1 MRQALQQERLE
12 HTYKVLYQTE
22 CWMIHEADGGLRM
35 NKKMKILIAD
45 DEEMFLESMKAFMG
59 RNGYQCD
66 GACDALQAMQKL
78 KASPYDLLITDIH
91 MPGNSR
97 LEFLQNVAAEFPSL
111 QVIIVT
117 AHPSVDTALEAL
129 KLTVAGYLVKPFNY
143 QELLNLVKAAA
154 ERLEMIKA
162 VQKTRERI
170 ESWDNDLKN
179 FQNLAYP
186 AMSSSPH
193 LMLPS
198 FIELSI
204 RNIAGSLM
212 DISALLRLSTD
223 SRSTETPCHLL
234 GCPKEKNLTEA
245 LKETIEV
252 LEKTKGAFKSKDLA
266 DLRKKLESHLKKEVM
281 PT

>member
-1 MRQALQQERLE
+1 
-12 HTYKVLYQTE
+12 
-22 CWMIHEADGGLRM
+22 M
-35 NKKMKILIAD
+35 NKEMKILIAD
-45 DEEMFLESMKAFMG
+45 DEEIFLESMKAFMG

-66 GACDALQAMQKL
+66 AACDALQAMQKL
-78 KASPYDLLITDIH
+78 KASPYDLLITDIN

-97 LEFLQNVAAEFPSL
+97 LELLQDVAAEFPSL

-117 AHPSVDTALEAL
+117 ANPSVDTALEAL
-129 KLTVAGYLVKPFNY
+129 KLSVAGYLVKPFSY
-143 QELLNLVKAAA
+143 HEFLNLVEITAA
-154 ERLEMIKA
+154 RLELINA

-186 AMSSSPH
+186 IMCSSLN

-198 FIELSI
+198 FIDLSI

-212 DISALLRLSTD
+212 DISSLLKLSTE
-223 SRSTETPCHLL
+223 SRSAETPCHLL
-234 GCPKEKNLTEA
+234 GCPREKHLTDA

-266 DLRKKLESHLKKEVM
+266 ELRKKLESHLKKDIL
-281 PT
+281 PS

>member
-1 MRQALQQERLE
+1 
-12 HTYKVLYQTE
+12 
-22 CWMIHEADGGLRM
+22 M
-35 NKKMKILIAD
+35 NKKMRILIAD
-45 DEEMFLESMKAFMG
+45 DEEIFLESMKEFMG

-143 QELLNLVKAAA
+143 QEFLNLVEVTAA
-154 ERLEMIKA
+154 RLEMIKA

-186 AMSSSPH
+186 SMNSSPN

-212 DISALLRLSTD
+212 DISSLLRLSTEN
-223 SRSTETPCHLL
+223 RSTETPCHLL

-266 DLRKKLESHLKKEVM
+266 DLRKKLESHLKKI
-281 PT
+281 